1 MHIFFDENKI
11 SSRFLSIF
19 ISSDIPLERGISS
32 SSALCVSTLKA
43 LNTFFETKIKD
54 QEIAKLAKKVE
65 FNYIGVSGGI
75 MDQMVSSIGIHGKA
89 FFMNCK
95 NLEYELIN
103 FPENWKFCLID
114 SEVQRNLRDSS
125 YNERFAELQEAEKKL
140 GVEYLGEVKKE
151 NFQTNKFDNNT
162 IAKRAKH
169 VVFENDRVI
178 NAKKNLIENNI
189 QEFGKLMNE
198 SHVSYSK
205 DFEASTL
212 DVDLI
217 VQRSVECGALG
228 ARLTGGGFG
237 GFTVSLIEGNNFSNW
252 YSKILNFYPAEKIFE
267 VN

>member
-1 MHIFFDENKI
+1 M
-11 SSRFLSIF
+11 
-19 ISSDIPLERGISS
+19 
-32 SSALCVSTLKA
+32 
-43 LNTFFETKIKD
+43 
-54 QEIAKLAKKVE
+54 
-65 FNYIGVSGGI
+65 
-75 MDQMVSSIGIHGKA
+75 
-89 FFMNCK
+89 
-95 NLEYELIN
+95 
-103 FPENWKFCLID
+103 ID

-140 GVEYLGEVKKE
+140 GVEYLGGVKKE
-151 NFQTNKFDNNT
+151 NFQTDKLDNT
-162 IAKRAKH
+162 IDKRAKH

-189 QEFGKLMNE
+189 YYFGKLMNE
-198 SHVSYSK
+198 SHESYSK

-217 VQRSVECGALG
+217 VQRSAECGALG

-237 GFTVSLIEGNNFSNW
+237 GFTVSLIERNNFSNW